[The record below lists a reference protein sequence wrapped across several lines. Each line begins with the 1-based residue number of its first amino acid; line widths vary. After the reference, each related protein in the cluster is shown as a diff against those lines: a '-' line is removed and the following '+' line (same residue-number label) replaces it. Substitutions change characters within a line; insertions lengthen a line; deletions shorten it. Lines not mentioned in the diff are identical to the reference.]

1 MHGTLNG
8 RRALVTGAGTDG
20 IGRACARALGAAGA
34 SVALHHLDQH
44 DQVEATAREIA
55 AHGVRTVVLQGDFRE
70 PAAARRVVRDAQAA
84 LGDIDIVIC
93 AAAILLRKPA
103 LETDDD
109 DWARLHAINLQ
120 AYFATAQE
128 AARSMVARGWG
139 RIILISS
146 VNQWTPGNGLVAYAS
161 AKAGVMQLGRS
172 LALELAPTGVTVNL
186 IAPGTIETDFNR
198 AALADPGYRRQK
210 MDLIPM
216 RRIGHPDDVAAAAL
230 FLASEAANYI
240 TGTSITVDGGLE
252 LRP

>member
-1 MHGTLNG
+1 MTLTG

-20 IGRACARALGAAGA
+20 IGRACALALGAAGA
-34 SVALHHLDQH
+34 QIALHHLDQRA
-44 DQVEATAREIA
+44 QAESTAREITEQGA
-55 AHGVRTVVLQGDFRE
+55 RAVVLQGDFRD
-70 PAAARRVVRDAQAA
+70 PAEARRVVRDAQAA
-84 LGDIDIVIC
+84 LGGVDIVVC

-103 LETDDD
+103 LETDDA
-109 DWARLHAINLQ
+109 DWARLHAVNLQ

-128 AARSMVARGWG
+128 AAHGMVARGWG
-139 RIILISS
+139 RIIMISS
-146 VNQWTPGNGLVAYAS
+146 VNQWTPGTGLVAYAS

-172 LALELAPTGVTVNL
+172 LALELAPAGVTVNL

-198 AALADPGYRRQK
+198 SALADPGYRRQK

-216 RRIGHPDDVAAAAL
+216 GRIGRPADVAAAAL
-230 FLASEAANYI
+230 FLAGDAASYI

>member
-1 MHGTLNG
+1 MTLNG
-8 RRALVTGAGTDG
+8 KRALVTGAGTDG
-20 IGRACARALGAAGA
+20 IGRACALALGAAGA
-34 SVALHHLDQH
+34 QVALHHLDQRE
-44 DQVEATAREIA
+44 QAEAAAREITA
-55 AHGVRTVVLQGDFRE
+55 RGARAVVLQGDFRD
-70 PAAARRVVRDAQAA
+70 PAEARRVVRDAQAA
-84 LGDIDIVIC
+84 LGSIDIVVC
-93 AAAILLRKPA
+93 AAAMLLRKPA
-103 LETDDD
+103 LETEDS

-139 RIILISS
+139 RIIMISS
-146 VNQWTPGNGLVAYAS
+146 VNQWTPGIGLVAYAS

-172 LALELAPTGVTVNL
+172 LALELAPSGVTVNL

-216 RRIGHPDDVAAAAL
+216 GRIGRPEDVAAAAL
-230 FLASEAANYI
+230 FLASDAASYI